1 MNIHNQQDKE
11 IQQKKMKTSLGIH
24 LGVLALAFFLGCPQ
38 NQAEEKEYEIAVN
51 FQQIDFTF
59 DKASNSTK
67 SESTEGAK
75 REKQEAIP
83 EVPKPEIKEVEVPTP
98 EVKQPEV
105 VKTPPK
111 PTTPII
117 SETTIEEPEPE
128 VVAVEEEVEI
138 DEPEPE
144 VVPEKVKP
152 APKRVDQPSKPKPT
166 TSKSTSK
173 SSETS
178 TTDTGTPS
186 KTDGTKE
193 GTGKGSTGTGK
204 GKDSKG
210 DDGDSGIGTGGSGEG
225 EYDDSGNGVFGRR
238 VIYRNIKAVLDVGF
252 DNQKGKKIV
261 AKFCVARPGN
271 VTYVEIS
278 DETTAIITRSKMKSV
293 MDALYGYKVE
303 PDFKAPR
310 EQCGKITISLDVN
323 ALWGGE

>member
-1 MNIHNQQDKE
+1 MNIHNRQEKD
-11 IQQKKMKTSLGIH
+11 IQQKKMRTSLGIH
-24 LGVLALAFFLGCPQ
+24 LGILALAFFIGCPQ

-59 DKASNSTK
+59 DKSSNSTK
-67 SESTEGAK
+67 SESTAGAK
-75 REKQEAIP
+75 REKQEAVP
-83 EVPKPEIKEVEVPTP
+83 EVPKPEIKEVEVPKP

-138 DEPEPE
+138 EEPEPE
-144 VVPEKVKP
+144 VIPE
-152 APKRVDQPSKPKPT
+152 KPKPT
-166 TSKSTSK
+166 PKRVESASKPKSSTSK
-173 SSETS
+173 PTSESSDKP
-178 TTDTGTPS
+178 TTDSGKPS
-186 KTDGTKE
+186 KTDGKKS
-193 GTGKGSTGTGK
+193 GTGKADAGTGK
-204 GKDSKG
+204 GKDGQGS
-210 DDGDSGIGTGGSGEG
+210 DDDSGIGTGGSGEG

-271 VTYVEIS
+271 VTFVEIM
-278 DETTAIITRSKMKSV
+278 DETTAIITRAKMKAV

-303 PDFKAPR
+303 PDFTAPR

-323 ALWGGE
+323 AFWGG

>member
-1 MNIHNQQDKE
+1 MNIHNRQEKE
-11 IQQKKMKTSLGIH
+11 VQQKKMRTSLGIH
-24 LGVLALAFFLGCPQ
+24 LGILALAFFIGCPQ
-38 NQAEEKEYEIAVN
+38 NQAEDKEYEIAVN

-83 EVPKPEIKEVEVPTP
+83 EVPKPEIKEVEVPKP

-128 VVAVEEEVEI
+128 VVAVEEEVEM
-138 DEPEPE
+138 DDPEPE
-144 VVPEKVKP
+144 VVPDPPKP
-152 APKRVDQPSKPKPT
+152 APKRVETTSKPKPAKSKPTT
-166 TSKSTSK
+166 TSSGKPS
-173 SSETS
+173 
-178 TTDTGTPS
+178 TDTGKPS
-186 KTDGTKE
+186 KTDGTKS
-193 GTGKGSTGTGK
+193 GTGKGNTGTGA

-210 DDGDSGIGTGGSGEG
+210 DDGDSGIGSGGAGEG
-225 EYDDSGNGVFGRR
+225 DYDDSGNGVFGRR

-252 DNQKGKKIV
+252 DNQKGSKIV

-271 VTYVEIS
+271 VTFVEIM
-278 DETTAIITRSKMKSV
+278 DETTAIITRAKMKAV